1 MPMAA
6 AATNSPTTADGPKMT
21 IAHIDGADNFK
32 MLPRYSAA
40 LGRPHDD
47 SMPAEDLDAIQLELE
62 LLLSTVAQRARALK
76 YEFDAID
83 REDKRGG
90 SGGGVS
96 KTKQL
101 NIDKQPASPQGKRK
115 RGAASS
121 LATNDEKRSKDS
133 TTSST
138 GTAAAKGYFGT
149 HKMTKVKASAAA
161 AASPA
166 PSAHTDDSLD
176 AVPHFHSAHAPSAN
190 PKMVLPKNDTPNKF
204 WMSVEPYCMPITH
217 EDIKV
222 IPFYFVEFFFVLL
235 TLMIFPSCWTIYWKS
250 IRVR

>member
-1 MPMAA
+1 MLGKKISNSSSTTKGRPPTSMPRSNSKNALTAMPAAVASSPAA
-6 AATNSPTTADGPKMT
+6 AADCPMT
-21 IAHIDGADNFK
+21 IAHIKGVDNFK

-47 SMPAEDLDAIQLELE
+47 SMPAEDLDGIQLELE
-62 LLLSTVAQRARALK
+62 MLLSTVAQRARALK

-83 REDKRGG
+83 REDKRG
-90 SGGGVS
+90 SDRS
-96 KTKQL
+96 KGKH
-101 NIDKQPASPQGKRK
+101 IDKQPASPQGKRK
-115 RGAASS
+115 RGAA
-121 LATNDEKRSKDS
+121 AAAAGNDEKRSKDS
-133 TTSST
+133 
-138 GTAAAKGYFGT
+138 AAAGTKGYFGT
-149 HKMTKVKASAAA
+149 QKMTTKMKAAAAAAAA

-176 AVPHFHSAHAPSAN
+176 AVPFFQSTHAPSAN

-222 IPFYFVEFFFVLL
+222 
-235 TLMIFPSCWTIYWKS
+235 SA
-250 IRVR
+250 